1 MSSSSLRDRFFTP
14 KVARAIVS
22 PSAIVAT
29 GAGAAAGI
37 LVAGP
42 VGGVVGAALLFAG
55 RVAAAIPRR
64 GPSARVDPFS
74 LSDPWKRLVRDA
86 LAARDQFDQAVRSTR
101 SGPLRDRLRSIG
113 SRVDEGVDE
122 CWEIG
127 KAGHALSQ
135 ARRRIDVP
143 EIERELAML
152 GTPTT
157 PTGEQTVAA
166 LQAQLDT
173 ARRMDETI
181 RETHD
186 RLRLLNARL
195 DEAVTRS
202 IELSVSTGG
211 EGQLDQ
217 VGRDVTA
224 ITHDMEA
231 LRQALEET
239 RQLGG
244 SAT

>member
-1 MSSSSLRDRFFTP
+1 MSSPSFRDRFFTP

-42 VGGVVGAALLFAG
+42 IGAVVGGALFFAG
-55 RVAAAIPRR
+55 RVAAAIPRK
-64 GPSARVDPFS
+64 GPRARIDPFS
-74 LSDPWKRLVRDA
+74 LGDPWKRLVRDA
-86 LAARDQFDQAVRSTR
+86 LAARDQFEQAIRSTR
-101 SGPLRDRLRSIG
+101 PGPLRDRLRSIG
-113 SRVDEGVDE
+113 ARVDEGVDE
-122 CWEIG
+122 CWEVG
-127 KAGHALSQ
+127 RAGHALAQ
-135 ARRRIDVP
+135 ARRRIEVP

-152 GTPTT
+152 GTPET

-173 ARRMDETI
+173 ARRMDQTI

-202 IELSVSTGG
+202 IELSVSTGA